1 MAKNDSPI
9 NNLYNNGLIDK
20 TDRDRHLRD
29 IEDNIDALRDHL
41 KKQKLQSSKMIE
53 ELKSSPEKKKLFFKL
68 YPQYR
73 VVLS

>member
-1 MAKNDSPI
+1 M
-9 NNLYNNGLIDK
+9 YNNGLIDK
-20 TDRDRHLRD
+20 KDRDRHLRD

-41 KKQKLQSSKMIE
+41 EKQKQQSSKMIE
-53 ELKSSPEKKKLFFKL
+53 ELKSSPEKKKLFFEL